1 MFGKEREI
9 KKLIKQFDQDIESD
23 RVMLVAPKRIE
34 AKKAAEYGEEAVS
47 FLKDALKVSTDAHY
61 ALGEIGGDKAFEVL
75 TDELKSYN
83 KKRVNA
89 AATALANMGD
99 MRAIEHIKNSSLDP
113 MRAGD
118 LIGFIKEK
126 NDVSLDEDIDTGRPL
141 EQLKEKWTEFMNL
154 KNRLSMSGGYR
165 YKEQQK
171 QALSWLSRYKE
182 QMETLNFN
190 TTDEKLHAWRMLGIL
205 IYYLNNPDD
214 TSFYNECDDAADC
227 FERYLSIKPDEKDIK
242 DMLSSI
248 KKD

>member
-1 MFGKEREI
+1 MGKKREI
-9 KKLIKQFDQDIESD
+9 KKLIQQFDQDVNSD

-34 AKKAAEYGEEAVS
+34 AKKAAEYGEEAVEY
-47 FLKDALKVSTDAHY
+47 LKEALEVSTDAHY
-61 ALGEIGGDKAFEVL
+61 ALGIIGGDKAFKVL
-75 TDELKSYN
+75 VDELQSYN
-83 KKRVNA
+83 RKRVNA

-99 MRAIEHIKNSSLDP
+99 MRAIEHIKGSRLDAA
-113 MRAGD
+113 RAGD
-118 LIGFIKEK
+118 LIAFIKEK
-126 NDVSLDEDIDTGRPL
+126 NDVSLDDDIDTDSPL
-141 EQLKEKWTEFMNL
+141 EQLKEKWTEFMSL
-154 KNRLSMSGGYR
+154 KGSLSIAGGYK

-171 QALSWLSRYKE
+171 QALAWLSKYKE
-182 QMETLNFN
+182 RMETLAFDS
-190 TTDEKLHAWRMLGIL
+190 TDEKLHAWRMLGIL